1 MQCKFKKILEHLI
14 KLKILDSFFWDKVLV
29 QFLEFVAH
37 DVKLNIDKFKSFDR
51 YKTKLDIFF
60 FQTIGL
66 NKYKELYFNSQL

>member
-14 KLKILDSFFWDKVLV
+14 KLKILDSFCWDKVLV

-37 DVKLNIDKFKSFDR
+37 DVKLSIDKFKSFDR